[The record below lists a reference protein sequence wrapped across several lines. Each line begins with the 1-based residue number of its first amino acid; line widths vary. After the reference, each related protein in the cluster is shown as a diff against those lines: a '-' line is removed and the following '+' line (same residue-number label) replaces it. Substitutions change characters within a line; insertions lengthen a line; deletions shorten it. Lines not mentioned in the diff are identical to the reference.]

1 MSDSSAGELTNE
13 RSTSP
18 PSPTTQ
24 GDVAHRIS
32 VQALVCGSPIDLVPA
47 AGRRGRPVLRCGGR
61 SHGPPTRDAFVVMSP
76 SWFKLDHDIAEIASD
91 WRSDRV
97 DRQARR
103 HLDPADFE
111 RLATAGF
118 LHVAVPQEMGGL

>member
-47 AGRRGRPVLRCGGR
+47 GRAEGPTCLAMRRPQPRITDARCVR
-61 SHGPPTRDAFVVMSP
+61 RHEPFVV
-76 SWFKLDHDIAEIASD
+76 
-91 WRSDRV
+91 
-97 DRQARR
+97 QA
-103 HLDPADFE
+103 
-111 RLATAGF
+111 
-118 LHVAVPQEMGGL
+118 